1 MKITIKLRSN
11 VNKSGLQEL
20 RIRINSGRDFRKDY
34 DTKLFVDA
42 RYWQPQQLK
51 VSNKHSNFIDINR
64 RIKEFKDR
72 IYEANNKFNIGM
84 FEIQRLIPHSLFN
97 ATCSSNSHLSGLVFR
112 LLINSANSFCFGF
125 IACYVVY

>member
-20 RIRINSGRDFRKDY
+20 RIRINSGRSFRKDY

-51 VSNKHSNFIDINR
+51 VSNKH
-64 RIKEFKDR
+64 
-72 IYEANNKFNIGM
+72 
-84 FEIQRLIPHSLFN
+84 
-97 ATCSSNSHLSGLVFR
+97 
-112 LLINSANSFCFGF
+112 
-125 IACYVVY
+125 

>member
-1 MKITIKLRSN
+1 MGTKKYSQLHSMKITIKLRSN

-51 VSNKHSNFIDINR
+51 VSNKHLNFIDINR

-72 IYEANNKFNIGM
+72 IYE
-84 FEIQRLIPHSLFN
+84 
-97 ATCSSNSHLSGLVFR
+97 C
-112 LLINSANSFCFGF
+112 
-125 IACYVVY
+125 